1 MAAHQ
6 ISSEILDK
14 TVICYLLF
22 PRLADSSPTKVKALD
37 EREENVVAEAA
48 AAAAAA
54 GAVPSP
60 PSPSRSVKVED
71 STAREMESWAE
82 RYLEED
88 ARLGEGQA
96 EAKLRLEEA
105 WSRVEEAQR

>member
-1 MAAHQ
+1 MCTAAHQ
-6 ISSEILDK
+6 ISSEILEM

-22 PRLADSSPTKVKALD
+22 PRLADSSPTKVEALD

-48 AAAAAA
+48 SAA

>member
-1 MAAHQ
+1 M
-6 ISSEILDK
+6 I
-14 TVICYLLF
+14 VICYLLF
-22 PRLADSSPTKVKALD
+22 PRLADSSPKVKALD

-48 AAAAAA
+48 AAAAA
-54 GAVPSP
+54 GAVPS

-88 ARLGEGQA
+88 ARLEEGQA

-105 WSRVEEAQR
+105 VRGVEEAQR